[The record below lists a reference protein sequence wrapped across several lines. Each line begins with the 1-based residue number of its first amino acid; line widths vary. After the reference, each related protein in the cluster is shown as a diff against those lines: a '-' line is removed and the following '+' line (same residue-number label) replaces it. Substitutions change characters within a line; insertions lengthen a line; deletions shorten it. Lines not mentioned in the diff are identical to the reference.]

1 MLLKVSW
8 RNIWRSK
15 VRSFVVITAIGLG
28 LWAGIFA
35 SAFVEGM
42 MVGKINSVIEKE
54 TSHVQFHVPGW
65 RDEFRTGMI
74 IKKTA
79 EIRNKLKEDPR
90 VERAAF
96 RIVTNSMITS
106 TTKNG
111 SVRVMGVDTADEAI
125 VTRLDEKLIEGDYFK
140 GIKRNPILISRE
152 IADTYKIKLRS
163 KVVITFLDTEDE
175 IVSGAFRVVGIYKSD
190 NGMYDKMHVFVLN
203 RDLRRIAKIDTGAHE
218 VAVKLQDYEMSEAV
232 ASEYQKEFSDL
243 EVLPWLDVS
252 TGMRYMVEVFDVYL
266 YFIVGIILLALLFSI
281 INTMYMAVLERVREI
296 GMLMAIGMTKG
307 RIFGMI
313 MIETI
318 IMTMIGCPLGLALSW
333 LSIAWWGN
341 TGINLSGAMY
351 EDFGYGSIIYPTL
364 DPARYIDV
372 AIMVF
377 VMALIAAI
385 FPARKALKL
394 KPVEAIRKI

>member
-1 MLLKVSW
+1 MLIKVSW

-28 LWAGIFA
+28 LWAGVFA

-65 RDEFRTGMI
+65 RDELRTEMY
-74 IKKTA
+74 
-79 EIRNKLKEDPR
+79 IRNSEAIREALKHDPR
-90 VERAAF
+90 VDRAAF
-96 RIVTNSMITS
+96 RIVTNAMLAS

-111 SVRVMGVDTADEAI
+111 SVRVNGVDTADEAL
-125 VTRLDEKLIEGDYFK
+125 VTRLDQKLIEGEYFR
-140 GIKRNPILISRE
+140 GIKRNPIIISRE
-152 IADTYKIKLRS
+152 MADNYKIKLRS
-163 KVVITFLDTEDE
+163 KVVVTFLDAEGE

-190 NGMYDKMHVFVLN
+190 NSMYDKMHVFVRN
-203 RDLRRIAKIDTGAHE
+203 TDLRRLAKMDIGHHE
-218 VAVKLQDYEMSEAV
+218 IAVKITNYELSDTLAADYQAKFPE
-232 ASEYQKEFSDL
+232 L

-307 RIFGMI
+307 RVFSMI
-313 MIETI
+313 MIETV
-318 IMTMIGCPLGLALSW
+318 IMTMIGCPLGIALSW
-333 LSIAWWGN
+333 LSIEYWGHV
-341 TGINLSGAMY
+341 GINLTGAMY
-351 EDFGYGSIIYPTL
+351 EDYGYGSIIYPTL
-364 DPARYIDV
+364 EASKYIDV
-372 AIMVF
+372 SVMVF

-385 FPARKALKL
+385 FPARKALRL